1 MPKLDI
7 LARAT
12 KMTHAW
18 PSVAL
23 RSMRTLGVWLGRL
36 GCLGVLLLAQALI
49 QVSLAQP
56 LVVGSKR
63 FTESYILGEIVSQ
76 AVTAAGHD
84 RVVLKSGLGN
94 TGILLSALRSGEID
108 LYPEYTG
115 TITREILKTEQVL
128 SLAEI
133 NARLLPSGLQAGVL
147 LGFDNSTDK

>member
-1 MPKLDI
+1 MHKLWQ
-7 LARAT
+7 LAFAT
-12 KMTHAW
+12 KMTPACA
-18 PSVAL
+18 PVARRGML
-23 RSMRTLGVWLGRL
+23 TLSAWLGRL
-36 GCLGVLLLAQALI
+36 GCCVVLALLLA

-147 LGFDNSTDK
+147 LLSLIHI